1 MKRAGRHRCS
11 IAACSSPRRS
21 STLNIRTCKSR
32 VRHACTQVIGGSPT
46 QTFCG
51 ITTNA
56 GKARFRGVELETNF
70 RAAGEPGDGG
80 RPAHAFRLARLSRRQ
95 VSAIH
100 HPDRWSRGPSNVA
113 DDRKIQNT
121 PKWTLS
127 GTLDYD
133 TPLAGGRLDA
143 NTTVAYRSSY
153 QQFEIH
159 TPGLDQS
166 GFALWDANLVW
177 RSSGNRYELGLHGKN
192 LMNKKYITGGYNF
205 LAQDPITGAFIL
217 NERGS
222 RSRRW
227 ARRVSSQPSTATPAR
242 SSCRPHSTSRTEQ
255 TVVGRFRKEPPLLF
269 VSG

>member
-1 MKRAGRHRCS
+1 MKRATRHRCS
-11 IAACSSPRRS
+11 IAACNSPRQS
-21 STLNIRTCKSR
+21 STLNTRTCKYR
-32 VRHACTQVIGGSPT
+32 VQHACTQIIGGRPT

-70 RAAGEPGDGG
+70 RAAENLATAGD
-80 RPAHAFRLARLSRRQ
+80 RLTLSGSLGYLDAKYLQ
-95 VSAIH
+95 FITQIVGV
-100 HPDRWSRGPSNVA
+100 GPVNVA

-192 LMNKKYITGGYNF
+192 LLNKKYITGGYNF

-217 NERGS
+217 NGAGQPIPALGKTGVLTAFYGN
-222 RSRRW
+222 
-227 ARRVSSQPSTATPAR
+227 ARQVFLSAALN
-242 SSCRPHSTSRTEQ
+242 
-255 TVVGRFRKEPPLLF
+255 F
-269 VSG
+269 